1 MSLSPAGATAAGRSR
16 SDLRLSDRAVSALT
30 TELSRLGGPKT
41 GLVVGVA
48 PESPVLVAA
57 LASLMPN
64 DRLIFV
70 AADSAAAEVR
80 AIVAGRGAWVAER
93 VRVVD
98 TLDEDTLDDAAAT
111 DNAAATD
118 AAVANDVVKRGADVA
133 IFAEPLSG
141 TADDARA
148 VIGRVR
154 AHLAD
159 GGVLCVATLA
169 APRLA
174 DGATEE
180 LQRQT
185 SFYGV
190 GTDVVVRNRP
200 PLRVHRLRFT
210 AAPAEIA
217 ERLRPAV
224 RPSSIPLTR
233 AMNVDANGVA
243 AAGIALGL
251 AAAARLAGRRG
262 RWSVVPALAALPLA
276 AFFRDPERDA
286 PEDPAT
292 VVASADGK
300 VLSVERVVDKR
311 FADDEMLRVA
321 VFLSVL
327 DVHIN
332 RAPVAGR
339 VADFFVEDGGFA
351 AAMSPA
357 AEHNVAAYTVLDT
370 VHGTVVVAQR
380 TGLLARRIVQRAPIG
395 AMLAKGE
402 RFGLIRFGSRTD
414 VYLPAAAAEPMVAP
428 HDKVR
433 GGTTVI
439 ARWHA

>member
-1 MSLSPAGATAAGRSR
+1 MSLSPAGVTAAARSR
-16 SDLRLSDRAVSALT
+16 SDLRLSNRAVSALT
-30 TELSRLGGPKT
+30 TELSRLAGPKT

-48 PESPVLVAA
+48 PDSPVLIAA
-57 LASLMPN
+57 LASLMPD

-70 AADSAAAEVR
+70 AADGAAAEVR
-80 AIVAGRGAWVAER
+80 TIVADRGGWVAER

-98 TLDEDTLDDAAAT
+98 TLDDDVAVTDDAA
-111 DNAAATD
+111 
-118 AAVANDVVKRGADVA
+118 AAVANDAAERRADVA
-133 IFAEPLSG
+133 ILADPLTG
-141 TADDARA
+141 TAEHARA

-159 GGVLCVATLA
+159 GGVVCVATLA
-169 APRLA
+169 VPRMA

-180 LQRQT
+180 LGRQT

-200 PLRVHRLRFT
+200 PLRIHRLRFT
-210 AAPAEIA
+210 AAPAEVA

-233 AMNVDANGVA
+233 GMNVDANGVA

-276 AFFRDPERDA
+276 AFFRDPEREV
-286 PEDPAT
+286 PEDPAA

-311 FADDEMLRVA
+311 FADDEMLRIA

-370 VHGTVVVAQR
+370 VHGPVVIAQR

-414 VYLPAAAAEPMVAP
+414 VYLPASAAEPVVAP

-439 ARWHA
+439 ARWHD